1 MLCSTKKAA
10 TLGAGKAMWNSVH
23 VLDLAHCYM
32 ILMSAV
38 LQRSG
43 AERAALEG
51 LYFCENG
58 EEFTWGDLS
67 RKIADVLVEER
78 VLEKYDEL
86 GRLSDAEMKEH
97 MFGEI
102 TWCDT
107 GWSPGCVQ
115 RELS

>member
-1 MLCSTKKAA
+1 
-10 TLGAGKAMWNSVH
+10 
-23 VLDLAHCYM
+23 
-32 ILMSAV
+32 
-38 LQRSG
+38 
-43 AERAALEG
+43 
-51 LYFCENG
+51 
-58 EEFTWGDLS
+58 
-67 RKIADVLVEER
+67 VEER